1 MFSLIQRA
9 KRAGALLKHYVYPLG
24 KAFRLKD
31 LSMAV
36 VVKQGKVLIQNR
48 FRSGKGMVFEFPG
61 GSVDSGESGEQ
72 AAIRELWE
80 ETGLNGLKILG
91 NHTAQNSY
99 GGEITYVV
107 LEALPNQ
114 EPADVDSERKQTFYW
129 FIPTDIP
136 HGDFF
141 DADLAFIEMHLELYT

>member
-1 MFSLIQRA
+1 MLHTLIGR
-9 KRAGALLKHYVYPLG
+9 YVYPLG
-24 KAFRLKD
+24 KEFSLKD

-36 VVKQGKVLIQNR
+36 VVKQGKVLVQNR
-48 FRSGKGMVFEFPG
+48 YRCGKGMVFEFPG

-72 AAIRELWE
+72 VAIRELWE
-80 ETGLNGLKILG
+80 ETGLNGLKVLG

-99 GGEITYVV
+99 GGEISYVV

-114 EPADVDSERKQTFYW
+114 EPAAVDPERKQTFYW

-136 HGDFF
+136 RGDFF
-141 DADLAFIEMHLELYT
+141 DADLAFIEKHLGLYT